1 MKILCNKLS
10 IHTKIL
16 NSFFCFGLITSSQ
29 AETITIGKDPGIV
42 WEGFYF
48 NETLSGP
55 WGSQSMSNTAI
66 ISISTKSIFCMQSS
80 ELVNIAGYLA
90 FPIAQGVGLVPR
102 ASGSA
107 SFYQNSPP
115 PIGPRH
121 LSATIGLPETVG
133 TVSPTNTQVQS
144 IPGSAWCLPPSMSGD
159 YLFYG
164 FGSSRTVDLSGSWVL
179 VADGSQATGTYDIPP
194 MYLTSHS
201 GYPANSLSTRILP
214 SNISLRVSTLKCT
227 VNTPV
232 NINFGTVSRSV
243 LPSQELAIVTNPIN
257 VNCNQNSDLIS
268 ADINV
273 QFRATSGLYNA
284 NPSQLSLK
292 QGGGYI
298 TGEISSSITGSGDCA
313 LSQGLRLDNTPYK
326 LGEISNT
333 ETSVVINK
341 QITWRLCSGGDSLP
355 TGPVDAST
363 EMLITFN

>member
-29 AETITIGKDPGIV
+29 AETITIGRGTGVV

-48 NETLSGP
+48 NETMSGP
-55 WGSQSMSNTAI
+55 WATQTMTTNAI
-66 ISISTKSIFCMQSS
+66 MSISTSS
-80 ELVNIAGYLA
+80 VYCISSSALVNIAGYLA
-90 FPIAQGVGLVPR
+90 FPIAQGVGLIPR
-102 ASGSA
+102 VSGNA
-107 SFYQNSPP
+107 SFFQNFPP
-115 PIGPRH
+115 PSGPRN
-121 LSATIGLPETVG
+121 LSATIGIPETAG

-144 IPGSAWCLPPSMSGD
+144 SPNTAWCLPPSMNGD
-159 YLFYG
+159 HQFYG
-164 FGSSRTVDLSGSWVL
+164 FGSSRTVNLSGRWVL
-179 VADGSQATGTYDIPP
+179 VADGTQRTGNYNIPP
-194 MYLTSHS
+194 MYFASHS
-201 GYPANSLSTRILP
+201 GYPAYSLSTRILP
-214 SNISLRVSTLKCT
+214 SNISLRVSTLNCT